1 MRLFTTRALCCLSAV
16 LLLLSNCQPSG
27 SDNPSSTDSYGTS
40 NSNASLNKEDYP
52 VFPDADAGADPS
64 VPAELGGKGFTG
76 EGWETNTSFELIGD
90 PRAVKGGLFRDRITD
105 FPGTLRMGG
114 PEWNTSTNYMIGE
127 LVYET
132 LIALDPTTLDYMP
145 QLATHWQVSP
155 DKMTYRF
162 RLNPN
167 AKFSNGE
174 SVTAEDVI
182 ASWKLHA
189 DKSLRD
195 PAMYSQFNKFDEP
208 VAESKYIV
216 RVHTKGNTPE
226 WQNLLNFGT
235 SINIF
240 PASSLKGVT
249 GATYIE
255 KFNFAYLPGTG
266 PYIVKP
272 EDIKK
277 GNSIS
282 MRRRNDYWA
291 EKTRWN
297 VGLNNFDEVRLT
309 VVRDDNIRLEQ
320 FKRGDLDFYYVNRSK
335 HWVEDLSPMALDKVE
350 RGLIQK
356 TKTFNVHPQS
366 WSGFAMN
373 TTRPPLDDIRVRK
386 ALTFLLNRELLIEK
400 LFFNEYAPSNTYY
413 PGTLYENPNNP
424 KNPYNP
430 QAAVQLLAEAGWKDR
445 DTQGRLT
452 KNGKPFII
460 EMLYDNQSSQNIL
473 TIYQQDLQKVG
484 ITMNLRLVTFETRV
498 KLTHR
503 QRQFDMVYQ
512 AWGPS
517 AFPDPETT
525 YHSRLA
531 AQEDNNNITG
541 FKDPRAD
548 ELMEK
553 YGKSFDLNERVMLIR
568 ELDGLLANQYPYVLH
583 WSAPNLRLA
592 YWNKFGQPRGY
603 VTRTGHYMSDLGQGP
618 GVERLW
624 WIDPEKAKKL
634 DEAMRDA
641 SIKLPVGPAEDKY
654 WLEWGKKESVA
665 K

>member
-1 MRLFTTRALCCLSAV
+1 MLHSIRSWLCCLSLV
-16 LLLLSNCQPSG
+16 ILLGCSTPGSPDAPSTG
-27 SDNPSSTDSYGTS
+27 STGSG
-40 NSNASLNKEDYP
+40 NSNASLDKNAYP
-52 VFPDADAGADPS
+52 VFPDADSGADPS
-64 VPAELGGKGFTG
+64 VSAELGGKGFTG
-76 EGWETNTSFELIGD
+76 EGWETNTDFELIGD
-90 PRAVKGGLFRDRITD
+90 PRAVKGGQFRDYISD

-114 PEWNTSTNYMIGE
+114 PEWNTSTNYLIGE

-132 LIALDPTTLDYMP
+132 LIALDPTSLDYIP

-162 RLNPN
+162 RINPN

-174 SVTAEDVI
+174 SVTADDVI

-195 PAMYSQFNKFDEP
+195 PSFYAQFNKLEEP
-208 VAESKYIV
+208 TAESKYIV
-216 RVHTKGNTPE
+216 RVHAKGNVPE

-240 PASSLKGVT
+240 PASALKGVT
-249 GATYIE
+249 GAAYVE
-255 KFNFAYLPGTG
+255 KFNFQYLPGTG
-266 PYIVKP
+266 PYVVRP

-277 GNSIS
+277 GNSVS

-291 EKTRWN
+291 EKARWS

-309 VVRDDNIRLEQ
+309 VIRDDNLRLEQ
-320 FKRGDLDFYYVNRSK
+320 FKRGDLDFMYVNRSK
-335 HWVEDLSPMALDKVE
+335 HWVEDLSPMMLDKVE
-350 RGLIQK
+350 RGLIQR
-356 TKTFNVHPQS
+356 TKVFNIHPTS

-400 LFFNEYAPSNTYY
+400 LFFNEYLPANTYY
-413 PGTLYENPNNP
+413 PGTIYENSNNP
-424 KNPYNP
+424 KNPYDP
-430 QAAVQLLAEAGWKDR
+430 QAAIKLLAEAGWKDR
-445 DTQGRLT
+445 DAQGRLT
-452 KNGKPFII
+452 KNGKPFVI
-460 EMLYDNQSSQNIL
+460 EMLYDSKSSENIL

-484 ITMNLRLVTFETRV
+484 ITMNLRLATFETRV

-503 QRQFDMVYQ
+503 ERQFDMVYQ
-512 AWGPS
+512 AWGAS
-517 AFPDPETT
+517 ALPDPETS

-531 AQEDNNNITG
+531 AQGDNNNITS

-553 YGKSFDLNERVMLIR
+553 YSKTFELKERVALIQ
-568 ELDGLLANQYPYVLH
+568 ELDGILASQYPYVLH
-583 WSAPNLRLA
+583 WNAPNLRLA
-592 YWNKFGQPRGY
+592 YWNKFGHPRGY
-603 VTRTGHYMSDLGQGP
+603 LTRTGEYDSNLSQGP
-618 GVERLW
+618 GIHQLW

-634 DEAMRDA
+634 DEAMSDA
-641 SIKLPVGPAEDKY
+641 SIKLPVGPLEDKY
-654 WLEWGKKESVA
+654 WLEYEKKESA
-665 K
+665 AN